1 MISVLTSNPKKS
13 MRIFI
18 RDFDLLI
25 DKAYYATNKVILK
38 NGNELEFR
46 NNRIGRGNYRDFEE
60 VYSFYLKYCNK
71 ILLRK
76 IGMVRSLLHDYRCQ
90 KDETINLYCDEIEW
104 ALNEYE

>member
-1 MISVLTSNPKKS
+1 MISVLTSNPKES

-18 RDFDLLI
+18 RDFELLI
-25 DKAYYATNKVILK
+25 DKVYFNTNKVVLK
-38 NGNELEFR
+38 NSKVLEFCR
-46 NNRIGRGNYRDFEE
+46 DKIGRRNCRDFED
-60 VYSFYLKYCNK
+60 VYSFYLRCYNK

-104 ALNEYE
+104 ALNEVM

>member
-1 MISVLTSNPKKS
+1 MISVLSSNPKES

-18 RDFDLLI
+18 RDYKYLI
-25 DKAYYATNKVILK
+25 EKVYFNINKVVLK
-38 NGNELEFR
+38 NGNELEFC
-46 NNRIGRGNYRDFEE
+46 NSRIGKRNCRDFEG
-60 VYSFYLKYCNK
+60 VYSFYSRYYNK

-104 ALNEYE
+104 ALNEVM

>member
-1 MISVLTSNPKKS
+1 MISVLTSNPKES
-13 MRIFI
+13 MGVFI

-38 NGNELEFR
+38 NGDELEFF
-46 NNRIGRGNYRDFEE
+46 NNKVGRRDYRDFEG
-60 VYSFYLKYCNK
+60 VYSFYLRCYNK

-104 ALNEYE
+104 ALNEVM

>member
-1 MISVLTSNPKKS
+1 MLSVLSSNPKKS

-18 RDFDLLI
+18 RDYKYLI
-25 DKAYYATNKVILK
+25 EKVYFNINKVVLK
-38 NGNELEFR
+38 NGNELEFC
-46 NNRIGRGNYRDFEE
+46 NSRIGKSNCRDFEG
-60 VYSFYLKYCNK
+60 VYSFYSRYYNK

-104 ALNEYE
+104 ALNEVM

>member
-1 MISVLTSNPKKS
+1 MVSVLSSNPKES

-18 RDFDLLI
+18 RDFELLI
-25 DKAYYATNKVILK
+25 DKVYFYTNKVVLK
-38 NGNELEFR
+38 NGNVLEFCGDK
-46 NNRIGRGNYRDFEE
+46 IGRRNCRDFKDVEA
-60 VYSFYLKYCNK
+60 YYLRCYNK

-104 ALNEYE
+104 ALNEVM